1 MDGWREGERVTKG
14 RTRKM
19 DSVLRSAC
27 GGALG
32 GKGVGSPIQ
41 RAAWGQRGR
50 PGDQLLRWHQ
60 REEEVGVDGRGAF
73 ACRQAVQI
81 KKKKKTKKGGHLKH
95 PSDSEISL
103 VCQLKS
109 FVKASKF

>member
-1 MDGWREGERVTKG
+1 
-14 RTRKM
+14 M
-19 DSVLRSAC
+19 DSVLGSAH

-32 GKGVGSPIQ
+32 GKGVGSLMWG
-41 RAAWGQRGR
+41 AAWGQQGR
-50 PGDQLLRWHQ
+50 AGDQLLRWHQ

-81 KKKKKTKKGGHLKH
+81 LKKGKKGGCVKH
-95 PSDSEISL
+95 PSDSDISL

>member
-1 MDGWREGERVTKG
+1 MDGWREGERVTED
-14 RTRKM
+14 RTTRKM

-41 RAAWGQRGR
+41 RAAWGQRGQ

-81 KKKKKTKKGGHLKH
+81 
-95 PSDSEISL
+95 
-103 VCQLKS
+103 
-109 FVKASKF
+109 